1 MSTLKA
7 DTIQNTSGGA
17 VTLTKA
23 DTVKFWT
30 NYDAVNQVT
39 RGSLNQS
46 SLTDQSTGNFYSTL
60 TNAMSGAEDKCV
72 QCTASNSRTT
82 GGGGSEAGSGRGIDC
97 AYGSHV
103 TAEGRAFATNEVQ
116 FSSNYGA
123 TASSNGA
130 FRDLVS
136 TNVTIIGDLA

>member
-30 NYDAVNQVT
+30 NYDAINQVT
-39 RGSLNQS
+39 KGSLNQS
-46 SLTDQSTGNFYSTL
+46 SLTDDSVGSFYSSL

-72 QCTASNSRTT
+72 NCTAANSQTT
-82 GGGGSEAGSGRGIDC
+82 GGNGTVAGSGRGIDC
-97 AYGSHV
+97 YYGTHV
-103 TAEGRAFATNEVQ
+103 TSDIRAFATGEVQ
-116 FSSNYGA
+116 FASGYGA
-123 TASSNGA
+123 TANSNGQ
-130 FRDLVS
+130 FQDWVS
-136 TNVTIIGDLA
+136 TNVTVIGDLA